1 MLKTLRNSGNSINCE
16 KIVDCI
22 ENEIIQGRLRKGD
35 KLPTER
41 KMAEDMEVSRA
52 SVREAIKALEVM
64 GIVKSIQ
71 GSGNYITD
79 DPDSTVNRPLCALF
93 ALNDGTLDNLLQLRI
108 MLEAEACRDI
118 VKNASD
124 EDIAALSKLASYDY
138 DNLPIAEQAVCDSAF
153 HRGIVHMSR
162 NTLVK
167 YLYTTLAQLMDA
179 SRVRVLTATA
189 DRGENHITRD
199 DHAEIVSALAHRDA
213 AGAVEAVQRHLEL
226 NREYR
231 EMLDTPYHK
240 LM

>member
-1 MLKTLRNSGNSINCE
+1 MLEIMRNSGNSINCE
-16 KIVDCI
+16 KIVDYI

-79 DPDSTVNRPLCALF
+79 NPDSTVNRPLCALF
-93 ALNDGTLDNLLQLRI
+93 ALDDGTLDNLLQLRI
-108 MLEAEACRDI
+108 MLEVEACKDI

-124 EDIAALSKLASYDY
+124 EDIAELSKLAKYDY
-138 DNLPIAEQAVCDSAF
+138 DSLPISAQSECDSAF
-153 HRGIVHMSR
+153 HRSIVQMSR

-167 YLYTTLAQLMDA
+167 YLYTTLSRLMDA
-179 SRVRVLTATA
+179 CRVRVLSATA
-189 DRGENHITRD
+189 DRGENYITRD
-199 DHAEIVSALAHRDA
+199 DHYDIAASLASRDA
-213 AGAVEAVQRHLEL
+213 AGAEAAVHRHLEL
-226 NREYR
+226 NSEYR
-231 EMLDTPYHK
+231 EMLDTPYRK

>member
-1 MLKTLRNSGNSINCE
+1 METLRNSGNSINCE
-16 KIVDCI
+16 KIVDYI

-79 DPDSTVNRPLCALF
+79 NPDSTINRPLCALF
-93 ALNDGTLDNLLQLRI
+93 ALDDGTLDNLLQLRL
-108 MLEAEACRDI
+108 MLEVEACKDI
-118 VKNASD
+118 VKTASD
-124 EDIAALSKLASYDY
+124 DDIALLSKLASYDY
-138 DNLPIAEQAVCDSAF
+138 DSLPISEQAIRDSAF
-153 HRGIVHMSR
+153 HRGIVQMSH

-179 SRVRVLTATA
+179 SRVRVLSATA
-189 DRGENHITRD
+189 DRGENYITRD
-199 DHAEIVSALAHRDA
+199 DHAAIVSALAHRDA
-213 AGAVEAVQRHLEL
+213 AGAEAALHQHLEL

-231 EMLDTPYHK
+231 EMLDMPYRK
-240 LM
+240 FM

>member
-1 MLKTLRNSGNSINCE
+1 MLEILRNSGNSINCE
-16 KIVDCI
+16 KIVDYI

-79 DPDSTVNRPLCALF
+79 NPDSTVNRPLCALF
-93 ALNDGTLDNLLQLRI
+93 ALDDGTLDNLLQLRI
-108 MLEAEACRDI
+108 MLEVEACKDI

-124 EDIAALSKLASYDY
+124 EDIAELSKLAKYDY
-138 DNLPIAEQAVCDSAF
+138 DNLPISAQSECDSAF
-153 HRGIVHMSR
+153 HRSIVQMSR

-167 YLYTTLAQLMDA
+167 YLYTTLSRLMDA
-179 SRVRVLTATA
+179 CRVRVLSATA
-189 DRGENHITRD
+189 DRGENYITRD
-199 DHAEIVSALAHRDA
+199 DHYDIAASLASRDA
-213 AGAVEAVQRHLEL
+213 AGAEAAVHRHLEL
-226 NREYR
+226 NSEYR
-231 EMLDTPYHK
+231 EMLDTPYRK

>member
-1 MLKTLRNSGNSINCE
+1 MLEMLRNSGNSINCE
-16 KIVDCI
+16 KIVDYI
-22 ENEIIQGRLRKGD
+22 ETEIIQGRLRKGD

-41 KMAEDMEVSRA
+41 KMAEEMEVSRA

-108 MLEAEACRDI
+108 MLEAEACKDI

-124 EDIAALSKLASYDY
+124 DDIAAIAKLASYDY
-138 DNLPIAEQAVCDSAF
+138 DTLPIDEQAVCDSAF
-153 HRGIVHMSR
+153 HRGIVQMSR

-167 YLYTTLAQLMDA
+167 YLYTTLSRLMDA
-179 SRVRVLTATA
+179 SRVRVLSATA
-189 DRGENHITRD
+189 DRGENYITRD
-199 DHAEIVSALAHRDA
+199 DHAAIVSALAHRDA
-213 AGAVEAVQRHLEL
+213 AEAEAAVYRHLEL
-226 NREYR
+226 NNEYR
-231 EMLDTPYHK
+231 EMLDTPYRK

>member
-1 MLKTLRNSGNSINCE
+1 MERLRNSGNSINCE
-16 KIVDCI
+16 KIVDYI
-22 ENEIIQGRLRKGD
+22 EGAIIQGRLRKGD

-41 KMAEDMEVSRA
+41 KMAEEMDVSRA

-108 MLEAEACRDI
+108 MLEVEACKDI
-118 VKNASD
+118 VKSATD
-124 EDIAALSKLASYDY
+124 DDIASLSKLASYDY
-138 DNLPIAEQAVCDSAF
+138 EDLSIEAQAVCDSNF
-153 HRGIVHMSR
+153 HRGIVNLSR

-167 YLYTTLAQLMDA
+167 YLYTTLARLMDA
-179 SRVRVLTATA
+179 SRARVLAATA
-189 DRGENHITRD
+189 DRGENYITRD
-199 DHAEIVSALAHRDA
+199 DHALIISSLAHRDA
-213 AGAVEAVQRHLEL
+213 AAAEEAIHRHLEL

-231 EMLDTPYHK
+231 EMLDIPYREF
-240 LM
+240 M